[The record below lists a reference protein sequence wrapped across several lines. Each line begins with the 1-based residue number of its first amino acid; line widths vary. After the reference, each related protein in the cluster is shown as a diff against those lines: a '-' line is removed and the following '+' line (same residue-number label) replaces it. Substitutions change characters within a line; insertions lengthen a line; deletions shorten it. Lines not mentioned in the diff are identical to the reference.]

1 MSTAGRDRETRA
13 GLRSWFGNLRK
24 VPRKVWLRLAALG
37 AIVATGV
44 ILVLFTPLRSYLDE
58 ASLIELLDG
67 LRSYPYTP
75 LLLILSF
82 ALSAPFGI
90 PSSPILIAGGVVFG
104 PVLGSVYN
112 GIGLVSG
119 AMTAYW
125 VARALGREFVVQVAG
140 PRLRRAE
147 MALQRQGFWPLV
159 QIRFL
164 PVPLSV
170 VSYAAALAGVS
181 SSRFFAAS
189 AIGLLPATL
198 VHTYFGPALLLRP
211 SLWVFVGYPLS
222 MVALNV
228 IFGWPIVRERLRR
241 RRRYR
246 ELIEERRER
255 LSAREVLGDQS

>member
-1 MSTAGRDRETRA
+1 MPTAGRNSEPRR
-13 GLRSWFGNLRK
+13 GLRAWLGNVRK
-24 VPRKVWLRLAALG
+24 VPGKVWLRLAALG
-37 AIVATGV
+37 LIVATGV
-44 ILVLFTPLRSYLDE
+44 VLVLFTPLRSYLNE
-58 ASLIELLDG
+58 ESLIELLDG

-75 LLLILSF
+75 LLLIAAF

-104 PVLGSVYN
+104 PLLGSVYN
-112 GIGLVSG
+112 AIGLVSG
-119 AMTAYW
+119 AMCAYW
-125 VARALGREFVVQVAG
+125 VARSLGREFVVQVAG

-147 MALQRQGFWPLV
+147 KALQRQGFWPLV

-211 SLWVFVGYPLS
+211 SVWVFAGYPLS
-222 MVALNV
+222 MVALNL
-228 IFGWPIVRERLRR
+228 IFGWPTVREGLRR

-246 ELIEERRER
+246 ELIEERRRR
-255 LSAREVLGDQS
+255 LAAR